1 MHTNQED
8 KMAANG
14 ASKTA
19 EQLQSDMEQLRADV
33 SAMMET
39 IGKLAQDGKQEG
51 ARRVREVR
59 DRVIDQAEKSKE
71 AVESQIVERPL
82 ISVLAAFGVGML
94 LGRLLD
100 RR

>member
-1 MHTNQED
+1 
-8 KMAANG
+8 MAANG

-19 EQLQSDMEQLRADV
+19 EQLQADMEQLRADV

-39 IGKLAQDGKQEG
+39 IGKLAEDGRHEG
-51 ARRVREVR
+51 ARRVREAR
-59 DRVIDQAEKSKE
+59 DKMIDQAEKSRE

-82 ISVLAAFGVGML
+82 VSVLAAFGVGML